1 MFLSHT
7 LSKIKNKFRW
17 MKNFQGKDYLAETI
31 KNIYKNRSGKDHHQ
45 EWKTKNYI
53 IKITIFFY
61 KKYKLL
67 YEKIFTT

>member
-1 MFLSHT
+1 
-7 LSKIKNKFRW
+7 